1 MEDNPERLTYDE
13 LLQENRALEQD
24 NAHLEVL
31 LEQARTQT
39 TVPAEG
45 RIVIFTDDQLLAAAT
60 FIKRFWIAE
69 NIPTDDA
76 NVVTGIRNILL
87 EADGIIYEARAARLT
102 EDATR
107 G

>member
-45 RIVIFTDDQLLAAAT
+45 RIVIFTDDQLLAAAA
-60 FIKRFWIAE
+60 FIRPFWVGATTIDG
-69 NIPTDDA
+69 NA
-76 NVVTGIRNILL
+76 NLITGIRNILL

-102 EDATR
+102 EDANR

>member
-13 LLQENRALEQD
+13 LLQENRALEED
-24 NAHLEVL
+24 NARLEVL
-31 LEQARTQT
+31 LEQARTRT

-60 FIKRFWIAE
+60 FIRPFWTPE
-69 NIPTDDA
+69 NIPTDSADTI
-76 NVVTGIRNILL
+76 TGIRNILL

-102 EDATR
+102 EDATH